1 MIVVPEKHF
10 AVAVLALFH
19 DVSKRNNV
27 PFVRSNLEKCI
38 HKTSVKQGVQKIEIK
53 HKMQR
58 TEGIDE
64 NQLGRISSPEP

>member
-58 TEGIDE
+58 T
-64 NQLGRISSPEP
+64 